1 MCSLNRC
8 VAEQSRSVSPR
19 RTLVSPLAGG
29 YGSAASAVLRKQY
42 HSDLKSKIG
51 LKAMKCGEV
60 LQIAMDV
67 AGEEQS
73 RLQKLDKLSDEGMT
87 APTKVKLANLLVDEW
102 DFRLE
107 IEDEK
112 LDPQIT
118 NSQVSSTVCPARYR
132 FLQH

>member
-51 LKAMKCGEV
+51 LKGMKCAEV

-73 RLQKLDKLSDEGMT
+73 RLQRLDKLSDEGMT
-87 APTKVKLANLLVDEW
+87 SPTNHQ
-102 DFRLE
+102 R
-107 IEDEK
+107 
-112 LDPQIT
+112 T
-118 NSQVSSTVCPARYR
+118 NSQVSSCRESTFCFALPRKSHKQSSYARRPQCSYTP
-132 FLQH
+132 